1 MLAYNNNKVKKNE
14 NFPLVKIEIKEKRQ
28 RVKNRKREK
37 RVREKIQ
44 ILIPRRLSMKVEA
57 DTEKL
62 VA

>member
-37 RVREKIQ
+37 GLERIQ
-44 ILIPRRLSMKVEA
+44 ILIPRILSMKVEA

>member
-1 MLAYNNNKVKKNE
+1 MLAYNNKVKKNE

-37 RVREKIQ
+37 GLERIQ
-44 ILIPRRLSMKVEA
+44 ILIPRILSMKVEA

>member
-1 MLAYNNNKVKKNE
+1 
-14 NFPLVKIEIKEKRQ
+14 VKIEIKEKRQ

>member
-1 MLAYNNNKVKKNE
+1 MLAYNNKVKKNE

-44 ILIPRRLSMKVEA
+44 ILIPRILSMKVEA

>member
-1 MLAYNNNKVKKNE
+1 MLAYNNKVKKNE